1 MKHLSFLLLLC
12 GFQLTS
18 QAQLGKTYREV
29 QALYGEVNL
38 PGLNLRNEG
47 SIMVEDKK
55 TGDNEIR
62 MMMYNK
68 DSTVLGVAIGR
79 LDTSITQWVYLD
91 FLKNEMP
98 GFKMNRAVY
107 HNGCLHQWDTVHH
120 YLIVYGPAQQGKLF
134 PNSSMVFINDP
145 ALIKIFVSR
154 IEEWKE

>member
-12 GFQLTS
+12 GIQLTS

-38 PGLNLRNEG
+38 PGLGLRTEG
-47 SIMVEDKK
+47 NVMVEDKK
-55 TGDNEIR
+55 TADKEVR

-68 DSTVLGVAIGR
+68 DSVVGVVAIGR

-98 GFKMNRAVY
+98 DFKMNRATY
-107 HNGCLHQWDTVHH
+107 HDGCLYQWDTVHN
-120 YLIVYGPAQQGKLF
+120 YLIIYGPAQQGKLF
-134 PNSSMVFINDP
+134 PNTSMVFITDL
-145 ALIKIFVSR
+145 AIIKDFISA

>member
-12 GFQLTS
+12 GIQLTS

-38 PGLNLRNEG
+38 PGLSLRTEG
-47 SIMVEDKK
+47 NVMVEDKK
-55 TGDNEIR
+55 TADNEVR

-68 DSTVLGVAIGR
+68 DSVVVVVAIGR

-98 GFKMNRAVY
+98 DFKMNRATY
-107 HNGCLHQWDTVHH
+107 HDGSLHQWDTVHH

-134 PNSSMVFINDP
+134 PNSSMVFITDP
-145 ALIKIFVSR
+145 DIIKFFVSE